1 MLCLKIV
8 FYGDFM
14 DNLNKNNPDS
24 SNKNDPLYLDD
35 GAPIPFGDDEP
46 IQLDDTD
53 TAISHSPLDLNSTA
67 KTKKQEITYTGTTA
81 SPTTSAEK
89 VISSERITGVKTFY
103 TKLHA
108 GAITFL
114 DGQIINWLNENPGIQ
129 IKRTNTICGDIVAK
143 KTEPCLIISVWY

>member
-1 MLCLKIV
+1 
-8 FYGDFM
+8 M
-14 DNLNKNNPDS
+14 DNINKNNPDS
-24 SNKNDPLYLDD
+24 SNKNDPLYLDE

-46 IQLDDTD
+46 IPFDDAD
-53 TAISHSPLDLNSTA
+53 TAVSHSPLDLNGTA
-67 KTKKQEITYTGTTA
+67 EAKKQEITYA
-81 SPTTSAEK
+81 SPTEPTEK

-114 DGQIINWLNENPGIQ
+114 DEQITNWLKENPGIQ